1 MGTSCPERIQSIDI
15 LRGIALLGLPTM
27 NIIHFS
33 MPQAAYMNP
42 YVYQADAFLNHT
54 MFSFLN
60 IFADQKFMGLFT
72 LLFGASLLLLRNKN
86 LSRGADATL
95 IHYCRMFLLLLFGIC
110 HFWFIWSGDVLMFYA
125 IIGML
130 LYPLANLSPKVLFGI
145 SGIFLA
151 LTMYCIHIPNVTL
164 EDMGDD
170 GFNDIAEHYAPSDAF
185 IASHGALML
194 GSYSQTM
201 SVHRDEE
208 EVEPDTI
215 NESNEAVAQSINAKS
230 VFTSLGLFI
239 VFKIITMITLGMA
252 LFKTGLIQGKK
263 TLFFYKRLAL
273 LGIGI
278 GGLIT
283 ITGLALN
290 YQLAWD
296 IQSYFSYTLL
306 LKEFGSVLMTLGYV
320 GLFIYLLKEGWLS
333 LVAQFLGYVGQMA
346 LTNYLTQSIVC
357 AMLFYGVGL
366 GLYGSMSRLELVPII
381 IGIWITQITF
391 SAIWMNHFL
400 QGPVEWLWR
409 SMSSLTL
416 QPLLRKPSAI
426 LGE

>member
-201 SVHRDEE
+201 SIHRAEE

-230 VFTSLGLFI
+230 VFTSLGLFL

-366 GLYGSMSRLELVPII
+366 GLYGSMNRLELVPII